1 MNSNILVAEPS
12 SNDWT
17 AIAKGIRK
25 RLPLASI
32 LRVKDGEQA
41 LRFALHADLLT
52 PATRTPSLVLLAAQ
66 LPLVSGEHVL
76 AELRKHPRTRSIP
89 VLIAWKDAYNSKVER
104 LEAFKGDEWL
114 FTVLCT
120 VALEDQ
126 VADAVRR
133 IYEAEPAPVSGFLHG
148 RRHERLHREP
158 RT

>member
-12 SNDWT
+12 NEDWT
-17 AIAKGIRK
+17 SIAKGIRR

-32 LRVKDGEQA
+32 LRVKDGQQA
-41 LRFALHADLLT
+41 LRFTFQADLLT
-52 PATRTPSLVLLAAQ
+52 PAARMPSLVLLAAQ

-76 AELRKHPRTRSIP
+76 AELRKDPRTRSIP
-89 VLIAWKDAYNSKVER
+89 VLIAWKDAYNARVER
-104 LEAFKGDEWL
+104 LEAFKGDDWL

-133 IYEAEPAPVSGFLHG
+133 IYEAQPAPVSSP
-148 RRHERLHREP
+148 P
-158 RT
+158 RAFSAHSPVPAP